1 MHPKVEGKM
10 SWISNSTL
18 SDLADLTF
26 IAIKITIYSTI
37 FGLCNGNLDS
47 IIYASTIF
55 GLYRAGYKLQ
65 LTESIYS
72 TYVAYMSSHHS
83 IIKMLWA
90 TADGPLY

>member
-26 IAIKITIYSTI
+26 IAIKKKTYSTI
-37 FGLCNGNLDS
+37 FGLYNGNLDS
-47 IIYASTIF
+47 TIL
-55 GLYRAGYKLQ
+55 GLHRAGYKLQ
-65 LTESIYS
+65 LTESFYS
-72 TYVAYMSSHHS
+72 YAAHTSYHHS

-90 TADGPLY
+90 TADCPL